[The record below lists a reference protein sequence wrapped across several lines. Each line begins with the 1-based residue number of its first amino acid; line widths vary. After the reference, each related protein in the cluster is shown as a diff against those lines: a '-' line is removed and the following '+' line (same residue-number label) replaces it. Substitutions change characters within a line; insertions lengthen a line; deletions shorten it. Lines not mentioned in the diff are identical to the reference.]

1 MISNR
6 LLWIVWIVSTL
17 GIASVAMA
25 RLYVSGDRTD
35 LMPGQTDGVHHQLEI
50 ACETCHT
57 SPAFANQAT
66 VRKDINKTCVTCH
79 KEELKAAD
87 DSHPIKKFT
96 NPRMSAYWDK
106 VDARFCT
113 TCHSEHEP
121 EITLAGLLTL
131 PGDYCVA
138 CHSEGEQ
145 DVRVN
150 RPSHAE
156 LEFDT
161 CASAGCHN
169 FHDNRALYEDFL
181 VKHAGEHWTSIP
193 AVHPAGVIA
202 ADRDR
207 PDATEIQAYLASLDA
222 PQNARDAK
230 IEDHWAASAHA
241 SAEVGC
247 ASCHA
252 PKSETAAE
260 IEANWIDV
268 PGEEICATCHKG
280 QAKTFALGRHGMRRH
295 PEIAKPRKVERQ
307 LKELGWKEPPE
318 SVIAALEDY
327 LDDPSPAP
335 EMSTAEARVTLKP
348 DAHGE
353 TLTCMSCHGPHEQ
366 DLQFARVGACLGCHA
381 DEHSLSYETS
391 PHHEISQAEIRGL
404 SEPGTGVT
412 CATCHMPGA
421 VRKGAVTTNHNQND
435 TLFPNEKMIRPVC
448 MECHGL
454 GFAIDALADPA
465 LVRNNFSG
473 QPDRHIESIDWA
485 VNRVEQPADA
495 GNE

>member
-6 LLWIVWIVSTL
+6 LLWLVWIVATL
-17 GIASVAMA
+17 GIAGVATA

-57 SPAFANQAT
+57 SPPFADQAKI
-66 VRKDINKTCVTCH
+66 RKDINKTCVTCH

-138 CHSEGEQ
+138 CHSEGDQ

-181 VKHAGEHWTSIP
+181 V
-193 AVHPAGVIA
+193 
-202 ADRDR
+202 
-207 PDATEIQAYLASLDA
+207 
-222 PQNARDAK
+222 
-230 IEDHWAASAHA
+230 
-241 SAEVGC
+241 
-247 ASCHA
+247 
-252 PKSETAAE
+252 
-260 IEANWIDV
+260 
-268 PGEEICATCHKG
+268 
-280 QAKTFALGRHGMRRH
+280 
-295 PEIAKPRKVERQ
+295 
-307 LKELGWKEPPE
+307 
-318 SVIAALEDY
+318 
-327 LDDPSPAP
+327 
-335 EMSTAEARVTLKP
+335 
-348 DAHGE
+348 
-353 TLTCMSCHGPHEQ
+353 
-366 DLQFARVGACLGCHA
+366 
-381 DEHSLSYETS
+381 
-391 PHHEISQAEIRGL
+391 
-404 SEPGTGVT
+404 
-412 CATCHMPGA
+412 
-421 VRKGAVTTNHNQND
+421 
-435 TLFPNEKMIRPVC
+435 
-448 MECHGL
+448 
-454 GFAIDALADPA
+454 
-465 LVRNNFSG
+465 
-473 QPDRHIESIDWA
+473 
-485 VNRVEQPADA
+485 
-495 GNE
+495 